1 MLPPTV
7 ICPQDIAVMLFVQ
20 SLFEYTEMFG
30 EVVIVPDELI
40 FWLTEMT
47 ASVLAPKE
55 HANTIRIIVSIFCI
69 LCDVMLGLFP
79 DKQ

>member
-7 ICPQDIAVMLFVQ
+7 IGPHGIAVMVLVQALFV
-20 SLFEYTEMFG
+20 YTAMFG
-30 EVVIVPDELI
+30 EVVTVPDESI
-40 FWLTEMT
+40 FWLTAIT

>member
-7 ICPQDIAVMLFVQ
+7 IGPQDIAIMLFVQ
-20 SLFEYTEMFG
+20 ALFEYTEMFG
-30 EVVIVPDELI
+30 EVVIVPVESI
-40 FWLTEMT
+40 FWLTAIT

-55 HANTIRIIVSIFCI
+55 HANMIRIIVSIFCI

-79 DKQ
+79 DKH